1 MIIAAVGLAREAR
14 IAAGPDIHVVIGA
27 CNPEGL
33 RERVRGAADKGACG
47 IISIGIAGALSPM
60 LRTGDCVIATA
71 IHAGYHPQHTDA
83 RWTAALHERLPD
95 ALEAPILGM
104 DSILSDVYQK
114 RRQFARTGA
123 AAVDT
128 ESHIVADV
136 AAERGLPFVALRVVT
151 DTARTNLPP
160 AALKAIGP
168 DGRTRVFSVM
178 GSVLVGPG
186 QVPLLIRTGSDARSA
201 FRALLRCRKLLGP
214 GLGFPDIR

>member
-14 IAAGPDIHVVIGA
+14 IAAGPDVTVVIGA

-33 RERVRGAADKGACG
+33 RERLKKAASNGARG
-47 IISIGIAGALSPM
+47 IISFGIAGALSPM

-71 IHAGYHPQHTDA
+71 VHAGYHPQETDQA
-83 RWTAALHERLPD
+83 WTAALRASLPD
-95 ALEAPILGM
+95 ALSAPILGM
-104 DSILSDVYQK
+104 DTILPDAHQK

-128 ESHIVADV
+128 ESHIVAEI
-136 AAERGLPFVALRVVT
+136 ATECGLPFAALRVIT
-151 DTARTNLPP
+151 DTATAHLPP

-168 DGRTRVFSVM
+168 EGRTKILSVM
-178 GSVLVGPG
+178 SSVMAGPG
-186 QVPLLIRTGSDARSA
+186 QIPLLVRTGSDARTA

-214 GLGFPDIR
+214 GLGFPDLG